1 MKCSTST
8 IELETVISRI
18 RNGTLNLQPDFQR
31 GEVWSLAKQ
40 KRLIDTILRRWKI
53 PPIHV
58 ITSDYND
65 LMDNYVFEEVLDG
78 QQRLVAIR
86 DFCNGLFPI
95 DGRIKP
101 YDSAIYD
108 LHGCYFDDLPDRVKL
123 VFLRYEID
131 FIRLTDFKPSEP
143 AELFDRLNQPL
154 KLTSSEQR
162 NAYIGETR
170 NQIKELVNFFEEAG
184 ASRET
189 IGFSNSRLAYD
200 EIIAKFCYAIELR
213 TLRQKIIA
221 SDISDKYR
229 EDIAFSSGSIDECHY
244 VLGKFMKIVNRNS
257 DYYRIK
263 MNKATIYSWFIFIKK
278 NSSLSVSDLSSI
290 MYSFEIFRDYYKG
303 KQVDLSIIEKIL
315 YNESVKSYM
324 HLIYMESIMNIFNQR
339 ASMGSTDVSSIIY
352 RDIILHI
359 FSRLVLHDYNN
370 KVFVDFE
377 RNAEKGTAY
386 ALDYIYDVYG
396 WGEKF

>member
-123 VFLRYEID
+123 VFLRYEMD

-229 EDIAFSSGSIDECHY
+229 EDIAFSSGTIDECHY

-263 MNKATIYSWFIFIKK
+263 MNKATIYSWFIFIKE
-278 NSSLSVSDLSSI
+278 NSSLSVLS
-290 MYSFEIFRDYYKG
+290 
-303 KQVDLSIIEKIL
+303 
-315 YNESVKSYM
+315 
-324 HLIYMESIMNIFNQR
+324 LI
-339 ASMGSTDVSSIIY
+339 
-352 RDIILHI
+352 HI
-359 FSRLVLHDYNN
+359 
-370 KVFVDFE
+370 
-377 RNAEKGTAY
+377 
-386 ALDYIYDVYG
+386 
-396 WGEKF
+396 

>member
-40 KRLIDTILRRWKI
+40 
-53 PPIHV
+53 
-58 ITSDYND
+58 N
-65 LMDNYVFEEVLDG
+65 G

-170 NQIKELVNFFEEAG
+170 NQIKELVYFFEEIG

-200 EIIAKFCYAIELR
+200 EIIAKFCYALELR

-229 EDIAFSSGSIDECHY
+229 DDIAFSKNTINECHY
-244 VLGKFMKIVNRNS
+244 VLERFMKIVDSNS
-257 DYYRIK
+257 YYYRIK
-263 MNKATIYSWFIFIKK
+263 MNKATIYSWFVFIKE
-278 NSSLSVSDLSSI
+278 NNSLSVSDLSSI
-290 MYSFEIFRDYYKG
+290 ILLKYSEI
-303 KQVDLSIIEKIL
+303 IIR
-315 YNESVKSYM
+315 V
-324 HLIYMESIMNIFNQR
+324 
-339 ASMGSTDVSSIIY
+339 
-352 RDIILHI
+352 
-359 FSRLVLHDYNN
+359 N
-370 KVFVDFE
+370 KL
-377 RNAEKGTAY
+377 T
-386 ALDYIYDVYG
+386 
-396 WGEKF
+396 